1 MSWVNEG
8 QIERFA
14 EREMDN
20 LDALLLKGSI
30 SQDQYDQE
38 VRDLDR
44 WVTEQIGEL
53 AMGGR

>member
-53 AMGGR
+53 QGGH